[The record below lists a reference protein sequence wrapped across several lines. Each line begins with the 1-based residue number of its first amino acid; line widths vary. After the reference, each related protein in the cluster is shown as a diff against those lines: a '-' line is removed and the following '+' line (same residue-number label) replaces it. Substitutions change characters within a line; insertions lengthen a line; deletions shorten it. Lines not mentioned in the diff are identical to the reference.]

1 MDWAGRE
8 QTQQRGGRRKGIMG
22 KEGSAQEGR
31 DCSGTGAVG
40 ELLWMESRDSRC

>member
-31 DCSGTGAVG
+31 DCSGLGGRGITLDG
-40 ELLWMESRDSRC
+40 ES